1 MFYSVFFRVK
11 YFTINFVPFLIAS
24 DWPTSHIVATLC
36 FGDVSDREIRGSSP
50 PSTAVPGPIK
60 GELHSSQL
68 HTECILLYA
77 CPVLGQSKSD
87 PISYL
92 FLTKFL

>member
-1 MFYSVFFRVK
+1 MAIKIISKGLPHHNY
-11 YFTINFVPFLIAS
+11 TFVYGEF
-24 DWPTSHIVATLC
+24 C

-50 PSTAVPGPIK
+50 PSTTVQGPVK
-60 GELHSSQL
+60 GALHSSQL

-77 CPVLGQSKSD
+77 SPVLGQSKSD

-92 FLTKFL
+92 FFTKFL